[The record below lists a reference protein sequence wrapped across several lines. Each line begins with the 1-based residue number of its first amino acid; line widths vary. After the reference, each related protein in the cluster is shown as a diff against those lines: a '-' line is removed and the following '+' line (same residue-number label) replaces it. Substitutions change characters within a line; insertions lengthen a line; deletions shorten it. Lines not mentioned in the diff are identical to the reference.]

1 MSKHDLDKLF
11 NPKSI
16 AVIGASNRRGS
27 VGYILLKNITS
38 SEFEGVVYPINI
50 KAEAVQGIK
59 AYPTVA
65 DVPGSIDCAVI
76 AVPAKAVPDT
86 IRQCGEKGIG
96 GAVVITAGF
105 KEAGPEGLK
114 LETEMKAVAEE
125 YGIRILGPNC
135 LGYARPPLH
144 INTTFSNEC
153 AGPGR
158 VAFISQSGALGTA
171 ILDWAKANNI
181 GFSAFV
187 SAGSMTDVDFGDMID
202 YFGDD
207 PHTSSIIMY
216 IESIQDARS
225 FMSAA
230 RHFSKKK
237 PIIVV
242 KSGRT
247 ARSAMAA
254 ASHTGALAGDDTLY
268 SAVFRRAGV
277 VRVDSI
283 SDLFDSAESLSR
295 VNNPKGNHLAIIT
308 NAGGPGVMASDRLIA
323 LGGELAELTPETDM
337 KLKDVLTDF
346 NARGN
351 PVDIGGDAPPERF
364 AAATQIVL
372 EDENTEGVLAI
383 LTPQATSDP
392 TTTAK
397 LLVDI
402 AKDAKKPLLTSFMGE
417 IMVGEAIRIF
427 REAGIPVFATPED
440 AVVAYMN
447 MYEYT
452 RSLDALY
459 ETPTDILPEFEPDRD
474 VVKEVFAEAVAEGR
488 TTLSEFEAKRVLD
501 AYQIPT
507 VKTVIAQSAEEAEKA
522 ADEIGFP
529 IVMKIHSNDITHK
542 SDVGGI
548 ALNIR
553 SAEEAGKQFD
563 KIIERVK
570 QNAPDAEIIGVT
582 VQEMSRGGHE
592 VIVGAKQDP
601 TFGPSILF
609 GMGGTGVELFRDVA
623 IDFPPL
629 NQALAHSM
637 IQSTKVSKLL
647 AGYRGSE
654 PVDMEKLERTLV
666 KISYLMVD
674 FPEISEMDINPLQV
688 RADGLCALDARI
700 MVDPEKVGKDID
712 PGSHLI
718 LPMYPSKYVRKLET
732 DDGEIFDMRPIR
744 PEDESAWAEMI
755 ATLSPKT
762 AQFRF
767 FEDVETVTKDML
779 VRYCHTDYDREIAM
793 AVFAEEN
800 GKKVMV
806 GVGRLVIDPVTNSTG
821 TFAILVHDN
830 YQNKGIGTALA
841 HTLTEIARDRGLTK
855 VSGQVRNDDPG
866 AEVFANLPGFEVL
879 PGENLELRVV
889 ECTL

>member
-16 AVIGASNRRGS
+16 AVIGASNRKGS

-65 DVPGSIDCAVI
+65 DIPGSIDCAVI

-86 IRQCGEKGIG
+86 IRQCGEKGVG

-114 LETEMKAVAEE
+114 LEQEMKAVAEE

-202 YFGDD
+202 YFGND

-295 VNNPKGNHLAIIT
+295 VNNPKGNHLGIIT

-372 EDENTEGVLAI
+372 DDENTEGVLAI

-402 AKDAKKPLLTSFMGE
+402 AKNAKKPLLTSFMGE

-452 RSLDALY
+452 RSLEALY
-459 ETPTDILPEFEPDRD
+459 ETPADILPEFEPDRD

-732 DDGEIFDMRPIR
+732 EDGETFDMRPIR